1 LTRVNAWSNIDGLV
15 DVAELKVPEG
25 DISHTALTRICLDP
39 CCVGGVV
46 AFEILEQ
53 DVIDVV
59 GAVSI
64 TERAN
69 DGTS

>member
-1 LTRVNAWSNIDGLV
+1 MARVNAWSDVDGLV

-25 DISHTALTRICLDP
+25 DISNTTLTRICLDP

-53 DVIDVV
+53 DVIDIV

-64 TERAN
+64 TK
-69 DGTS
+69 